1 MRNILILLI
10 LSLSLTGCADE
21 PFYVAE
27 LGTAGSTTGKHGIAR
42 MSIDDVLGGGGGF
55 GYGAISGYPG
65 AIADIGRMGVPKHI
79 EGNWIKIEDELLK
92 FYKISA
98 PIDSSL
104 AEKKIRTMQNYYEN
118 FSTNSSAI
126 QAVVDSD
133 RVRVFFSPGCYE
145 LYDDCTPK
153 KNADP
158 NGYVERTPD
167 KGSDIVVL
175 FDGKGEYSPRPFP
188 GTQFD
193 QPRFYPPGYRSASE

>member
-10 LSLSLTGCADE
+10 LSLCLTGCADE
-21 PFYVAE
+21 PFYIAE
-27 LGTAGSTTGKHGIAR
+27 IGNAGSTTGKHGIAR

-65 AIADIGRMGVPKHI
+65 KFADIGKMGVPKHI
-79 EGNWIKIEDELLK
+79 EGNWIKIEDDLLK

-98 PIDSSL
+98 QIDSEL
-104 AEKKIRTMQNYYEN
+104 AEKKIRTIQNYYKN
-118 FSTNSSAI
+118 FSNNWAI
-126 QAVVDSD
+126 MQVVVDSE
-133 RVRVFFSPGCYE
+133 RVRVFYTPFCVDTSS
-145 LYDDCTPK
+145 DCTPK

-158 NGYVERTPD
+158 NGWVTKSPKD
-167 KGSDIVVL
+167 ITDIVVL
-175 FDGKGEYSPRPFP
+175 FDGKGKYSPRPFP